1 LILDKENIPLEPR
14 LNSRQNLAIVRKGL
28 VAHARCTWTN
38 EFLED
43 APFSI
48 ASMAS
53 SNEEAAN
60 KH

>member
-1 LILDKENIPLEPR
+1 LDKENIPLEPM
-14 LNSRQNLAIVRKGL
+14 LNSRQNLVIVRKGL

-38 EFLED
+38 GYFED
-43 APFSI
+43 TPFSI
-48 ASMAS
+48 ASMVS